1 MVAVTRVEE
10 TWYLL
15 KTKPRQEKRAT
26 ENLRRQNIECF
37 CPEVWVEKILRG
49 KKCQILEALFPGYL
63 FVNFTNASSSIRCI
77 NSTRGVQNF
86 VSFGV
91 TPARVPF
98 ALIQELKEKTKP
110 SCDLLILNLPK
121 KGDKLKVIDGP
132 FNGTNVIFSKPS
144 GEERA
149 EVLLNM
155 MNQQV
160 KASIE
165 YAYLVEVD

>member
-1 MVAVTRVEE
+1 MVAMMRVEE

-15 KTKPRQEKRAT
+15 KIRPRQEKRAT

-49 KKCQILEALFPGYL
+49 KKCQILEILFPGYI
-63 FVNFTNASSSIRCI
+63 FVNFKNASSSIHCV
-77 NSTRGVQNF
+77 NSTRGVQSF
-86 VSFGV
+86 VSFGA

-110 SCDLLILNLPK
+110 SENILISNLPK
-121 KGDKLKVIDGP
+121 RGDKLRVTDGP
-132 FNGTNVIFSKPS
+132 FNGMNVVFSQPS
-144 GEERA
+144 GDQRA

-160 KASIE
+160 KASIQ
-165 YAYLVEVD
+165 YTNLVAAN

>member
-1 MVAVTRVEE
+1 MVSVISVEE

-49 KKCQILEALFPGYL
+49 KKSQILETLFPGYL
-63 FVNFTNASSSIRCI
+63 FVNFKNAPSSIHCI
-77 NSTRGVQNF
+77 NSTRGVQSF
-86 VSFGV
+86 VSFGGSS
-91 TPARVPF
+91 ARVPF

-110 SCDLLILNLPK
+110 SQNLLILNLPK
-121 KGDKLKVIDGP
+121 RGDKLKVIDGP
-132 FNGTNVIFSKPS
+132 FNGINVIFSKPS
-144 GEERA
+144 GEDRA

-160 KASIE
+160 KASIK
-165 YAYLVEVD
+165 YANLVEVN